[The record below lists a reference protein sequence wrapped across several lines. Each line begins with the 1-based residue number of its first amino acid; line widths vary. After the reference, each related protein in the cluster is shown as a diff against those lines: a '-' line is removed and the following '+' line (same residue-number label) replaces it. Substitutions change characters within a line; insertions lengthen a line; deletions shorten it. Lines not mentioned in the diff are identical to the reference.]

1 MSWHFGDVQLRGNTG
16 GKFENTP
23 QGKLSG
29 SQHSYLVGTVSDRD
43 PNSQ

>member
-1 MSWHFGDVQLRGNTG
+1 MSWHFGDVLREKTG
-16 GKFENTP
+16 GEFKNTP

-29 SQHSYLVGTVSDRD
+29 SQYSYLVGTQTDRD